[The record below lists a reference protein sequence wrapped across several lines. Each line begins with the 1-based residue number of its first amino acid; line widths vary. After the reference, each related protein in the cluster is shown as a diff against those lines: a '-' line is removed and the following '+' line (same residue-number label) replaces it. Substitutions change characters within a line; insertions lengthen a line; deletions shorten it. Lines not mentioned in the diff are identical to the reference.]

1 MAILPIGDLGLG
13 NEFNDDNQASS
24 LGRISGPLLKSNLER
39 NGIDL
44 TFRNGEYD
52 LDILYLDVNNH
63 RIGIAKDN
71 PAYELDVND
80 EIKSIQV
87 TVTDEATIDNIL
99 IRSPDTIGTIQGNLD
114 IFATGV
120 NLEFLHDRMITDD
133 LEFDQNRIS
142 SFINADIVL
151 NPNGTGTVELLTNTS
166 VVGDL
171 AVTGNITLDGDL
183 RASDN
188 LIVGNQ
194 TVDTVILAADFN
206 RDLVPAIDNQYSL
219 GSTSLR
225 WREVYVANVKDVS
238 TTTIGNILI
247 ESPAEFRSST
257 GGLVINAAGLDPVS
271 TFERLKTSQLIIDD
285 NIISSSSNAN
295 IRFNPNG
302 TGNIGL
308 ESNTNITG
316 DLYVSGNINLTG
328 SLVTDGTITIGDQ
341 PLDLVDFNINFTQS
355 LIPGINNIYD
365 LGSNTVRWRN
375 LYSDGVDTIGNI
387 NTLRVLVDQQLLVN
401 GIDNTILATQPDQDV
416 LIVPDTGITYIE
428 QLKWQDNDI
437 TNMLNTPV
445 RLTST
450 GRGYFNFSSTSA
462 FVVPS
467 GTTAEQRPSPDVGET
482 RWNTDEQYL
491 ECWDGTVWN
500 VAIGP
505 QGETD
510 VTIDS
515 VQDLN
520 YVWNLILG

>member
-13 NEFNDDNQASS
+13 NEFYDDNQASS
-24 LGRISGPLLKSNLER
+24 LGRISGPLLKANLER

-44 TFRNGEYD
+44 AFETD
-52 LDILYLDVNNH
+52 LLYFDATNQ
-63 RIGIAKDN
+63 RIGINRDN
-71 PAYELDVND
+71 PQYDLDVND
-80 EIKSIQV
+80 EITSIRV
-87 TVTDEATIDNIL
+87 TVADEAIIDNIL
-99 IRSPDTIGTIQGNLD
+99 IRSPDTIGTIQGDLD
-114 IFATGV
+114 IFATGGNV
-120 NLEFLHDRMITDD
+120 EFLHDRMFTDD
-133 LEFDQNRIS
+133 LDFDQNRIS

-151 NPNGTGTVELLTNTS
+151 TPNGTGTVELLKSTS
-166 VVGDL
+166 IVGDL
-171 AVTGNITLDGDL
+171 AVAGNITLDGDL
-183 RASDN
+183 RANDN

-194 TVDTVILAADFN
+194 TVDTVILAANFN
-206 RDLVPAIDNQYSL
+206 RDLIPSINNQYSL

-225 WREVYVANVKDVS
+225 WKEVYIANVKNVS
-238 TTTIGNILI
+238 TATIGNILI
-247 ESPAEFRSST
+247 ESPAGFRSST
-257 GGLVINAAGLDPVS
+257 GGFIITAAGLDPVS
-271 TFERLKTSQLIIDD
+271 TVERLKTSQLIIDD

-302 TGNIGL
+302 TGSIEL
-308 ESNTNITG
+308 EADTNITG

-328 SLVTDGTITIGDQ
+328 NLVTDGTITIGDQ
-341 PLDLVDFNINFTQS
+341 PIDLVDFNINFTQN
-355 LIPGINNIYD
+355 LIPGTNNIYD

-375 LYSDGVDTIGNI
+375 LYSDGVDTIDNI
-387 NTLRVLVDQQLLVN
+387 NTSRINVDQQLLVN
-401 GIDNTILATQPDQDV
+401 GVNNTILATQTNQDV

-445 RLTST
+445 SLTST

-462 FVVPS
+462 FVIPA
-467 GTTAEQRPSPDVGET
+467 GTTAEQRSSPEIGET
-482 RWNTDEQYL
+482 RWNTSEQYL

-510 VTIDS
+510 VTVDS
-515 VQDLN
+515 VQNLN